1 MCRSSLC
8 LHSTCSMSSSNALN
22 EVKLWA
28 NAKEREKF
36 ENLAG
41 AQQGL
46 GVGMRAE
53 LYLILAAMHA

>member
-1 MCRSSLC
+1 MSLGNV
-8 LHSTCSMSSSNALN
+8 M

-41 AQQGL
+41 VLHGNAGGRVAPPSRICCL
-46 GVGMRAE
+46 AGMRSTAT
-53 LYLILAAMHA
+53 LHIFC

>member
-1 MCRSSLC
+1 
-8 LHSTCSMSSSNALN
+8 MSSSNALN